1 MFYSENF
8 IFDGKKS
15 SEYGVILVSSENSV
29 LNEYGT
35 SFESN
40 LISDKSLTSIE
51 EVVFDEE
58 ITTNTMELR
67 IALVDENHLPIPW
80 TVKKRNE
87 ILGWLVQDNFKA
99 FSTED
104 EPEVLYYLKCVGVK
118 KEFAYDLTGMLVLT
132 MKPISPYA
140 YTPIVIEKHKTV
152 KGEIEFIINNPSNIS
167 KKYYPEIEITSLG
180 EGEHIQIFNTVLGG
194 TPFSITNLKDREVVV
209 IDGLLKTVFNQNGES
224 KLTDCNREWL
234 KLIRGQNLIKIKGN
248 CEISIKCQYPILV

>member
-67 IALVDENHLPIPW
+67 IALVDENHLPIP
-80 TVKKRNE
+80 
-87 ILGWLVQDNFKA
+87 
-99 FSTED
+99 
-104 EPEVLYYLKCVGVK
+104 
-118 KEFAYDLTGMLVLT
+118 
-132 MKPISPYA
+132 
-140 YTPIVIEKHKTV
+140 
-152 KGEIEFIINNPSNIS
+152 
-167 KKYYPEIEITSLG
+167 
-180 EGEHIQIFNTVLGG
+180 
-194 TPFSITNLKDREVVV
+194 
-209 IDGLLKTVFNQNGES
+209 
-224 KLTDCNREWL
+224 
-234 KLIRGQNLIKIKGN
+234 
-248 CEISIKCQYPILV
+248 

>member
-67 IALVDENHLPIPW
+67 IALVD
-80 TVKKRNE
+80 
-87 ILGWLVQDNFKA
+87 
-99 FSTED
+99 
-104 EPEVLYYLKCVGVK
+104 
-118 KEFAYDLTGMLVLT
+118 
-132 MKPISPYA
+132 
-140 YTPIVIEKHKTV
+140 
-152 KGEIEFIINNPSNIS
+152 
-167 KKYYPEIEITSLG
+167 
-180 EGEHIQIFNTVLGG
+180 
-194 TPFSITNLKDREVVV
+194 
-209 IDGLLKTVFNQNGES
+209 
-224 KLTDCNREWL
+224 
-234 KLIRGQNLIKIKGN
+234 
-248 CEISIKCQYPILV
+248 